1 MYQTVTRGPMQLPT
15 SLEPWLNA
23 KAKVL
28 SDKVFQIQ
36 LDPIWIQI
44 PERTKAGSEQ
54 LKGPEH
60 PLHLLLLLLHLL
72 HLLLPLQG
80 LLLLVPVDHREGSRE
95 PLLAVQKVFNF
106 DCFACWNTLQMRDVS
121 AAHPP
126 YYVRCCWLRDG
137 EIVDEIAAG
146 QVWSPEQSL
155 ITWTTKLIVL
165 TKEVDRLD
173 KIFWVHKKLSIVE
186 IKFDAA

>member
-1 MYQTVTRGPMQLPT
+1 MYQTVTSGPMQLPT

-23 KAKVL
+23 KAQ
-28 SDKVFQIQ
+28 VFQIQ
-36 LDPIWIQI
+36 LDLNWIQI

-60 PLHLLLLLLHLL
+60 PLHLLLLLLLHLL

-80 LLLLVPVDHREGSRE
+80 LLLLVPVGHREGSRE

-106 DCFACWNTLQMRDVS
+106 DCFACWNTLQMKDVS

-126 YYVRCCWLRDG
+126 YYVHCCWSRDG
-137 EIVDEIAAG
+137 ETVDEIAAG

-155 ITWTTKLIVL
+155 ITWTRKKLIVL
-165 TKEVDRLD
+165 TKTFEYPLKVIRCWYSFWWYDR
-173 KIFWVHKKLSIVE
+173 KI
-186 IKFDAA
+186 A

>member
-72 HLLLPLQG
+72 HLLHLLLTLQG

-106 DCFACWNTLQMRDVS
+106 DCFASWNMYLADERCLCLSSSILCPLLLIERWRDS
-121 AAHPP
+121 
-126 YYVRCCWLRDG
+126 WRD
-137 EIVDEIAAG
+137 
-146 QVWSPEQSL
+146 SCRSSL
-155 ITWTTKLIVL
+155 ITWTKFDHLDN
-165 TKEVDRLD
+165 KVDSLD
-173 KIFWVHKKLSIVE
+173 KRSWSSRQNFLSTQKVIHCWN
-186 IKFDAA
+186 